1 MILYIIIPKVKM
13 YSVFVRIV
21 VVGVTLKSC
30 SFVMIVDE
38 PHYYDCDDCDYYDC
52 DCDYD
57 SVWSSHYHIFR
68 QLKMINNIIANYK
81 DRIRCINHNN

>member
-38 PHYYDCDDCDYYDC
+38 PHYYDCDYCDYYDC

-57 SVWSSHYHIFR
+57 SVWSSLSFFSAAQNDQQYNCK
-68 QLKMINNIIANYK
+68 L
-81 DRIRCINHNN
+81 